1 MQIVLLIGLLAS
13 ILVIFLTIP
22 AMLVLRYRGRRIP
35 GWLIRLTATAFG
47 LQAGL
52 GGIVFIRQPICLGS
66 LALLTVFNLWF
77 LVGSGRRA
85 TGGLLLLIAGLAGA
99 LWWGFFLVQDLA
111 DPADL
116 YEDLLWLWWAPS
128 AALVVAGAILLRMG
142 DHPVERRIFPQM
154 PSLRRDPMALGNAIT
169 REMSIG
175 PIPLPGLL
183 ADATALVTVI
193 VAVALWGHLVPWP
206 VTWLVAGVTYAAI
219 GTELFYHLIPRG
231 LRPAWEGFSMI
242 GSLEMKRWQEVTRS
256 PVPTNAAAMRAGLG
270 RNPDRPEIRPMRA
283 ELHATMGEL
292 DAARQAAETMQV
304 GSEAARSQQRF
315 LIAWIDWLDGRDP
328 DFDALAAEAEAVGA
342 PDSQERA
349 EARGQLAVARAR
361 AAAVRGEDWKAPLES
376 YLAQS
381 ASAAPPA
388 LQEDL
393 RRARFRVELPIGL
406 IVSGAI
412 VLLSNLVR

>member
-66 LALLTVFNLWF
+66 LAVLTVFNLWF

-193 VAVALWGHLVPWP
+193 VAGALWG
-206 VTWLVAGVTYAAI
+206 
-219 GTELFYHLIPRG
+219 HLIPRG

-256 PVPTNAAAMRAGLG
+256 PVPTNAAAMRAWLG

-283 ELHATMGEL
+283 ELHATLGEL

-304 GSEAARSQQRF
+304 GSEAERSQQRF